1 MIIKCAYPKTLQ
13 YQFFPTV
20 ELVST
25 KEIMQVRDN
34 TTSKTRRKIR
44 NQAILPEMERKKLPT
59 TQEK

>member
-1 MIIKCAYPKTLQ
+1 MIINCAYPKTLQ

-25 KEIMQVRDN
+25 KEIMQLHDN
-34 TTSKTRRKIR
+34 TSKTGRKIR